1 MFYWILLA
9 LAIIAEIT
17 GTLSMKWA
25 SVSGGHTG
33 FILML
38 AMIALSYIFL
48 AFAVKKI
55 ALGVAYALW
64 EGIGILLI
72 TLFSVLLFDESL
84 SLLKIAGLTTLVI
97 GIVLI
102 KSGTQKKRLPSR
114 RWPMQQFEWIHAA
127 RLAIAIVLEI
137 IANVFLK
144 FSDGFRRKIYGILS
158 LAAVLG
164 AFSALSQA
172 VKGIDLSVAY
182 ALWGGFGIAA
192 TIAAGWVLFGQR
204 LNNKGWAGVILLVA
218 GMVLIKLA

>member
-1 MFYWILLA
+1 MILLA

-84 SLLKIAGLTTLVI
+84 SLLKIAGLTTPVI

>member
-48 AFAVKKI
+48 PLRLKMI

-127 RLAIAIVLEI
+127 WLAIAIVLEI

>member
-38 AMIALSYIFL
+38 AMIALGLSYIFL

-102 KSGTQKKRLPSR
+102 KSGTQKKASSK
-114 RWPMQQFEWIHAA
+114 QEVAHAA
-127 RLAIAIVLEI
+127 V
-137 IANVFLK
+137 
-144 FSDGFRRKIYGILS
+144 
-158 LAAVLG
+158 
-164 AFSALSQA
+164 
-172 VKGIDLSVAY
+172 
-182 ALWGGFGIAA
+182 
-192 TIAAGWVLFGQR
+192 
-204 LNNKGWAGVILLVA
+204 
-218 GMVLIKLA
+218 